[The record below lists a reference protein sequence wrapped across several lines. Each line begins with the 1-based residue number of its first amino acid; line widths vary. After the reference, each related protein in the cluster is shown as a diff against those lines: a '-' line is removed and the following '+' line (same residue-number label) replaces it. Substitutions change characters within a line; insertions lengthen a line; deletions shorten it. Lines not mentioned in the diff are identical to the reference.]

1 MIKTIPGTT
10 MQYTE
15 KVRTDAFSLISPI
28 LTATG
33 GLTLS
38 QLSKLTG
45 LGSSTIQNWIKR
57 GWVVNIPGKKYYEVQ
72 VIRILLINMLRG
84 SMQLED
90 IAILMNYINGKVEDT
105 SDDIIPDIDLYNI
118 FCTIICE
125 IDEKRIFEIDDIRS
139 TIKLIIRNNN
149 SYVKEQESVLENTLL
164 IMTLA
169 YQSSLI
175 KRKMEQEYERLDI
188 RKYKI

>member
-10 MQYTE
+10 LEYSE
-15 KVRTDAFSLISPI
+15 KVRTEAFSLISPI

-45 LGSSTIQNWIKR
+45 LGGSTIQNWIKR
-57 GWVVNIPGKKYYEVQ
+57 GWVVNISGKKYYEIQ
-72 VIRILLINMLRG
+72 LIRILLINMLRG
-84 SMQLED
+84 TMQLEN

-118 FCTIICE
+118 FCSIICE
-125 IDEKRIFEIDDIRS
+125 LDEKRIFEAGPIRA
-139 TIKLIIRNNN
+139 TIKEMIKNNDN
-149 SYVKEQESVLENTLL
+149 YVKEQEEILENTLF

-169 YQSSLI
+169 YQSSQI
-175 KRKMEQEYERLDI
+175 KSQMEQEYERLDI

>member
-1 MIKTIPGTT
+1 MLKTIPGTT
-10 MQYTE
+10 LSYSE
-15 KVRTDAFSLISPI
+15 KVKTEAFSLISPI

-38 QLSKLTG
+38 QLSNLTG
-45 LGSSTIQNWIKR
+45 LGGSTIQNWIKR

-84 SMQLED
+84 TMQLEN
-90 IAILMNYINGKVEDT
+90 IAVLMNYINGKVEDT

-125 IDEKRIFEIDDIRS
+125 LDEKHIYESEPIRE
-139 TIKLIIRNNN
+139 TIKKVIRKND
-149 SYVKEQESVLENTLL
+149 SYVKEQENILENTLF

-169 YQSSLI
+169 YRSSLI
-175 KRKMEQEYERLDI
+175 KTELEQEYERLDI
-188 RKYKI
+188 KRYKI

>member
-10 MQYTE
+10 LEYSEIVKTE
-15 KVRTDAFSLISPI
+15 AFSLISPI
-28 LTATG
+28 LSATG

-45 LGSSTIQNWIKR
+45 LGGSTIQNWIKR

-84 SMQLED
+84 TMQLEN
-90 IAILMNYINGKVEDT
+90 IAVLMNYINGKVEDT

-125 IDEKRIFEIDDIRS
+125 LDEKKIYESEPIRA
-139 TIKLIIRNNN
+139 TIKEVIKLNNN
-149 SYVKEQESVLENTLL
+149 YVKEQESILENTLF

-175 KRKMEQEYERLDI
+175 KAQLEQEYERLDI
-188 RKYKI
+188 KRYKI

>member
-10 MQYTE
+10 MAYSE
-15 KVRTDAFSLISPI
+15 KVKTDAFSLISPI

-45 LGSSTIQNWIKR
+45 LGGSTIQNWIKR

-84 SMQLED
+84 TMQLEN
-90 IAILMNYINGKVEDT
+90 IAVLMNYINGKVEDT

-125 IDEKRIFEIDDIRS
+125 LDEKRIFESEQIRV
-139 TIKLIIRNNN
+139 TIKEILRQNN
-149 SYVKEQESVLENTLL
+149 SYVKEQEQILENTLF

-175 KRKMEQEYERLDI
+175 KNQMEQEYERLDI
-188 RKYKI
+188 QKYKI

>member
-10 MQYTE
+10 MAYSE
-15 KVRTDAFSLISPI
+15 KVKTEAFSLISPI

-45 LGSSTIQNWIKR
+45 LGGSTIQNWIKR

-72 VIRILLINMLRG
+72 LIRILLINMLRG
-84 SMQLED
+84 TMQLEN

-118 FCTIICE
+118 FCSIICE
-125 IDEKRIFEIDDIRS
+125 LDEKKIFESDGIRA
-139 TIKLIIRNNN
+139 TIKEIIKKSD
-149 SYVKEQESVLENTLL
+149 SYVKEQEQILENTLF

-169 YQSSLI
+169 YQSSMI
-175 KRKMEQEYERLDI
+175 KNQMEQEYERLDI
-188 RKYKI
+188 NKYKI

>member
-10 MQYTE
+10 LEYSEIVKTE
-15 KVRTDAFSLISPI
+15 AFSLISPI
-28 LTATG
+28 LSATG

-45 LGSSTIQNWIKR
+45 LGGSTIQNWIKR

-84 SMQLED
+84 TMQLEN
-90 IAILMNYINGKVEDT
+90 IAVLMNYINGKVEDT

-125 IDEKRIFEIDDIRS
+125 LDEKKIYESEPIRA
-139 TIKLIIRNNN
+139 TIKEVIKHNNN
-149 SYVKEQESVLENTLL
+149 YVKEQESILENTLF

-175 KRKMEQEYERLDI
+175 KAQLEQEYERLDI
-188 RKYKI
+188 KRYKI

>member
-1 MIKTIPGTT
+1 MIKTVPGTT
-10 MQYTE
+10 MQYSDI
-15 KVRTDAFSLISPI
+15 VRTDAFSLISPI

-84 SMQLED
+84 SMQLEN

-118 FCTIICE
+118 FCTTICE
-125 IDEKRIFEIDDIRS
+125 LDEKKYFEIDDIKK
-139 TIKLIIRNNN
+139 TIKTVIQNND
-149 SYVKEQESVLENTLL
+149 SYVKEQETILENTLL

-169 YQSSLI
+169 YQSSQI
-175 KRKMEQEYERLDI
+175 KQRMEQEYERFDI

>member
-10 MQYTE
+10 LEYAE
-15 KVRTDAFSLISPI
+15 KVKTEAFSLISPI
-28 LTATG
+28 LSATG

-45 LGSSTIQNWIKR
+45 LGGSTIQNWIKR

-84 SMQLED
+84 TMQLEN
-90 IAILMNYINGKVEDT
+90 IAVLMNYINGKVEDT

-125 IDEKRIFEIDDIRS
+125 LDEKKIYESEPIRA
-139 TIKLIIRNNN
+139 TIKEVIKHNNN
-149 SYVKEQESVLENTLL
+149 YVKEQESILENTLF

-175 KRKMEQEYERLDI
+175 KAQLEQEYERLDI
-188 RKYKI
+188 KRYKI

>member
-10 MQYTE
+10 LAYSEQVKTE
-15 KVRTDAFSLISPI
+15 AFSLISPI
-28 LTATG
+28 LQATG

-45 LGSSTIQNWIKR
+45 LGGSTIQNWIKR

-72 VIRILLINMLRG
+72 LIRILLINMLRG
-84 SMQLED
+84 TMQLEN
-90 IAILMNYINGKVEDT
+90 IAVLMNYINGKVEDT

-118 FCTIICE
+118 FCSIICE
-125 IDEKRIFEIDDIRS
+125 LDEKRIFESGPIRV
-139 TIKLIIRNNN
+139 TIKEMIKNNDN
-149 SYVKEQESVLENTLL
+149 YVKKQEKILENTLF

-169 YQSSLI
+169 YQSSQI
-175 KRKMEQEYERLDI
+175 KSQMEQEYERLDI
-188 RKYKI
+188 HKYKI

>member
-10 MQYTE
+10 LEYSE
-15 KVRTDAFSLISPI
+15 KVKTEAFSLISPI
-28 LTATG
+28 LSATG

-45 LGSSTIQNWIKR
+45 LGGSTIQNWIKR

-84 SMQLED
+84 TMLLEN
-90 IAILMNYINGKVEDT
+90 IAVLMNYINGKVEDT

-125 IDEKRIFEIDDIRS
+125 LDEKKIYESEPIRA
-139 TIKLIIRNNN
+139 TIKEVIKHNNN
-149 SYVKEQESVLENTLL
+149 YVKEQESILENTLF

-175 KRKMEQEYERLDI
+175 KAQLEQEYERLDI
-188 RKYKI
+188 KRYKI

>member
-10 MQYTE
+10 MAYSE
-15 KVRTDAFSLISPI
+15 KVKTEAFSLISPI

-45 LGSSTIQNWIKR
+45 LGGSTIQNWIKR

-84 SMQLED
+84 TMQLEN
-90 IAILMNYINGKVEDT
+90 IAVLMNYINGKVEDT

-118 FCTIICE
+118 FCSIICE
-125 IDEKRIFEIDDIRS
+125 LDEKRIFESEQIRV
-139 TIKLIIRNNN
+139 TIKEILRKNN
-149 SYVKEQESVLENTLL
+149 SYVKEQEQILENTLF

-175 KRKMEQEYERLDI
+175 KNQMEQEYERLDI
-188 RKYKI
+188 QKYKI

>member
-1 MIKTIPGTT
+1 MIKNIPGTT
-10 MQYTE
+10 LEYSE
-15 KVRTDAFSLISPI
+15 KVKTEAFSLISPI
-28 LTATG
+28 LAATG

-45 LGSSTIQNWIKR
+45 LGGSTIQNWIKR

-72 VIRILLINMLRG
+72 LIRILLINMLRG
-84 SMQLED
+84 TMNLEK
-90 IAILMNYINGKVEDT
+90 IAVLMNYINGKVEDT

-125 IDEKRIFEIDDIRS
+125 LDEKRIFESDEIRT
-139 TIKLIIRNNN
+139 TIKEVIKKND
-149 SYVKEQESVLENTLL
+149 SYVKEQEEILVNTLF

-175 KRKMEQEYERLDI
+175 KSRMDQEYERLDI
-188 RKYKI
+188 EKYKI

>member
-10 MQYTE
+10 LQYSE
-15 KVRTDAFSLISPI
+15 KVKTEAFSLISPI
-28 LTATG
+28 LSATG

-45 LGSSTIQNWIKR
+45 LGGSTIQNWIKR

-84 SMQLED
+84 TMQLEN
-90 IAILMNYINGKVEDT
+90 IAVLMNYINGKVEDT

-125 IDEKRIFEIDDIRS
+125 LDEKKIFESEPIRA
-139 TIKLIIRNNN
+139 TIKEVIKHNDN
-149 SYVKEQESVLENTLL
+149 YVKEQEEILENTLF

-175 KRKMEQEYERLDI
+175 KAQLEAEYERLDI
-188 RKYKI
+188 KKYKL

>member
-10 MQYTE
+10 LEYSE
-15 KVRTDAFSLISPI
+15 KVKTEAFSLISPI
-28 LTATG
+28 LAATG

-45 LGSSTIQNWIKR
+45 LGGSTIQNWIKR

-72 VIRILLINMLRG
+72 LIRILLINMLRG
-84 SMQLED
+84 TMQLEN

-118 FCTIICE
+118 FCTIICKL
-125 IDEKRIFEIDDIRS
+125 DENRIFESEPIRVA
-139 TIKLIIRNNN
+139 IKEVIKDND
-149 SYVKEQESVLENTLL
+149 SYVKEQEEILENTLF

-175 KRKMEQEYERLDI
+175 KSQMETEYERLDI
-188 RKYKI
+188 KKYKI